1 LESAVAAR
9 IVANRNNRSSAVGGG
24 SESLEQEV
32 SDLLILDTSE
42 LREKWST
49 LCGVDPPDRLGRTLL
64 IRAIAY
70 RLQEKGRGG
79 LKASAQRVLDR
90 VCDEPRG
97 AASVRITKTRITAG
111 TVQIREWRGVRHRV
125 TVLDHDV
132 VYRGRRYQSLSEV
145 ARATTGTRWSG
156 PLFFGLTKRT
166 AEAAVDGDT
175 PIKRCVIYTRKSSE
189 EGLKQDYNSLHAQRE
204 ACKAFVRSQ
213 TGEGWRL
220 IKTAYDDGGFSGGSM
235 ERPALQRLLADIRR
249 NRIDVVVVYNQN
261 EARAVRTIFERYLE
275 LGRVR
280 LLKTDLDRR
289 GILSARKTTRKG
301 KLRGDQPFSRGA
313 LYNLL
318 SNPIYIGEIRHRR
331 ERYRG
336 QHEPVV
342 SRELWEQVQL
352 QLCSHAA
359 RTGEGRKTMAS
370 ASPLA
375 GKLFDENGE
384 PLYVQGSA
392 KGQRRY
398 RYYVSKGLVN
408 GAADCAEAGWRLSAP
423 QLERTLTAA
432 AAAILGDRAGI
443 ALASEAAS

>member
-1 LESAVAAR
+1 M
-9 IVANRNNRSSAVGGG
+9 GG
-24 SESLEQEV
+24 
-32 SDLLILDTSE
+32 TSPIGYDVCE
-42 LREKWST
+42 R
-49 LCGVDPPDRLGRTLL
+49 RLVVNQTE
-64 IRAIAY
+64 A
-70 RLQEKGRGG
+70 
-79 LKASAQRVLDR
+79 
-90 VCDEPRG
+90 
-97 AASVRITKTRITAG
+97 KT
-111 TVQIREWRGVRHRV
+111 
-125 TVLDHDV
+125 
-132 VYRGRRYQSLSEV
+132 
-145 ARATTGTRWSG
+145 
-156 PLFFGLTKRT
+156 
-166 AEAAVDGDT
+166 
-175 PIKRCVIYTRKSSE
+175 
-189 EGLKQDYNSLHAQRE
+189 
-204 ACKAFVRSQ
+204 
-213 TGEGWRL
+213 
-220 IKTAYDDGGFSGGSM
+220 
-235 ERPALQRLLADIRR
+235 
-249 NRIDVVVVYNQN
+249 
-261 EARAVRTIFERYLE
+261 VRTIFERYLE

-301 KLRGDQPFSRGA
+301 KLRGGKPFSRGA

-331 ERYRG
+331 ERYPG

-352 QLCSHAA
+352 QLGSHAA
-359 RTGEGRKTMAS
+359 RTGEGRKTTAL

-432 AAAILGDRAGI
+432 AAAILEDRAGI
-443 ALASEAAS
+443 ALASEAAGKDDQLPAVLKSAQAWAERLRSTTESTSVLAELTERVELAREGVKLFLQLPFPTLGTANAKGRDGLALTRFVPMVMKRRGVEQRIVLGGGSSPTEVYQPLLKAVGRSRKWVKELMAGQIQSVDELARREKLDGRSVRATLARLGVSVAAHRRGDYRETPAARDHRHRPVSATRAAAALERTGRNALCAQRIHSSVLATPEILPSGADGPSQIPTG